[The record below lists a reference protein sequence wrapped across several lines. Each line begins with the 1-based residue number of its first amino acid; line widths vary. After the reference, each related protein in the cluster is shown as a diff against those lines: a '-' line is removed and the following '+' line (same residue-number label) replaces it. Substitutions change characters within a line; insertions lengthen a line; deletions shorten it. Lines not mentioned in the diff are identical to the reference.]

1 MSKTKPFIGLDWGTT
16 SFRAYLVNAD
26 GAVTDTIA
34 APEGIL
40 AVKDGAFEK
49 ALEGHIGAWD
59 KSLPIIASGMIT
71 SRQGWVELPYVDCPA
86 GPDDLA
92 KSIHT
97 KSLSSG
103 RNINFLTGLHLKS
116 QSLGHDVMR
125 SEETQVFGAMDSGAK
140 HFVTPGT
147 HSKWIDVEDGKITNF
162 ATYVTGETFA
172 VMKAHSILGRLMA
185 NDVDDDHAFLQGIDR
200 AFADPA
206 GLLHNLFSAR
216 SLALYNELA
225 ADKISS
231 YLSGVIIGA
240 EIGHAVSMR
249 DSTQIYQVL
258 ASPGIG
264 GKYITA
270 MKHAG
275 LRVSMGD
282 PLAIVKGERAVAK
295 AAGLI

>member
-1 MSKTKPFIGLDWGTT
+1 MTKPFIGLDWGTT
-16 SFRAYLVNAD
+16 SFRAYLVNSQ
-26 GAVTDTIA
+26 GAVTDQVSA
-34 APEGIL
+34 AEGIL
-40 AVKDGAFEK
+40 AVKDGAFEH
-49 ALEGHIGAWD
+49 ALEHHIASWD
-59 KSLPIIASGMIT
+59 KTLPIVASGMIT

-92 KSIHT
+92 KAVHT
-97 KSLSSG
+97 KTLSSG
-103 RNINFLTGLHLKS
+103 RTIHFLTGLHLNS
-116 QSLGHDVMR
+116 ATLGHDVMR

-185 NDVDDDHAFLQGIDR
+185 NDEDDEHAFLQGIDR

-216 SLALYNELA
+216 SLALYQELPPE
-225 ADKISS
+225 KISS
-231 YLSGVIIGA
+231 YLSGLIIGA
-240 EIGHAVSMR
+240 EIGHAISMR
-249 DSTQIYQVL
+249 DSTQHYVVL

-264 GKYITA
+264 GKYMLA

-275 LRVSMGD
+275 LRVTMGD
-282 PLAIVKGERAVAK
+282 PLAIVKGERIVAQ
-295 AAGLI
+295 AAGII